1 MKRGGGKSRDVM
13 FKEKRGNGVKDGSG
27 RRKKRT
33 GRDRGGTRNMRSGKK
48 EGKRD
53 VKKIEKRRDKRG
65 EKGIQAGRSKMRRG
79 ERGKEERG

>member
-27 RRKKRT
+27 RT
-33 GRDRGGTRNMRSGKK
+33 EQEGTEEERGMRGVGKK

-53 VKKIEKRRDKRG
+53 VKKIEKMRDKRG